1 MLDKFL
7 GKKTLTTSEFF
18 NTQYRAYS
26 VYDNERS
33 IPHLIDGLKITQR
46 KSIYTCVK
54 KNILKEFKVAQLASL
69 VAGETAYHHGEAGI
83 GGVICGLAQNFVGSN
98 NYNYLEPIGQF
109 GSRLSPIPA
118 AHRYIFTHLSKNF
131 RDFFKKEDDIILHYL
146 YDDEQ
151 QIEPNY
157 FIPIIPGIL
166 INGSEGIGTGFA
178 SKILPRDPEEI
189 VKYINAKLTGQFYK
203 SKLLPYFKNFKGKV
217 KQLEPN
223 KYQLTGCLKQINT
236 TTVKITELPPGMY
249 LDDIKK
255 QLNKLSESNFIKDYD
270 DNSTEDGFDIDVYL
284 PRTTLNEFDDYDLIE
299 KFKLVTTVTENLT
312 CWLDTGKLR
321 KFESVTDIIDYF
333 IDFRL
338 EKYTKRIN
346 KLISIVSDDIKDL
359 SEKIRFIYFYLGN
372 VEEFRNSSK
381 LQLLSLLEEN
391 DFTED
396 MLQMK
401 IYNLT
406 KDKIAELEKQLKEL
420 NTQKK
425 QLEKTTNKELYIKE
439 LTIV

>member
-1 MLDKFL
+1 MLEKFL
-7 GKKTLTTSEFF
+7 KKKTLSTSEFF

-33 IPHLIDGLKITQR
+33 IPNLIDGLKITQR

-54 KNILKEFKVAQLASL
+54 KNISKEFQVAQLASL
-69 VAGETAYHHGEAGI
+69 VAGETSYHHGEAGI
-83 GGVICGLAQNFVGSN
+83 GGVICGLAQNFIGSN
-98 NYNYLEPIGQF
+98 NFNYLEPIGQF

-118 AHRYIFTHLSKNF
+118 AHRYIFTHLSSNF
-131 RDFFKKEDDIILHYL
+131 RNFFKKEDDIILEYL
-146 YDDEQ
+146 YDDDQ

-157 FIPIIPGIL
+157 FIPVIPGIL

-178 SKILPRDPEEI
+178 SKILPRDPKEI
-189 VKYINAKLTGQFYK
+189 KEYISFALKGEKYVGKM
-203 SKLLPYFKNFKGKV
+203 LPYFAGFKGKV
-217 KQLEPN
+217 KQLEQN
-223 KYQLTGCLKQINT
+223 KYQLKGCIHRVNT

-249 LDDIKK
+249 LEDIKK

-270 DNSTEDGFDIDVYL
+270 DNSTEEAFDIDVYL
-284 PRTTLNEFDDYDLIE
+284 QRTTLNEFDDEELLE
-299 KFKLVTTVTENLT
+299 KFKLITTVTENLT
-312 CWLDTGKLR
+312 CWLADNKLK
-321 KFESVTDIIDYF
+321 KFETVTDIIDYF
-333 IDFRL
+333 IEFRL
-338 EKYTKRIN
+338 EKYNQRIV
-346 KLISIVSDDIKDL
+346 KLIEILSSDIKDL

-420 NTQKK
+420 NAQKK
-425 QLEKTTNKELYIKE
+425 QLEKTTNTQLYTKELAT
-439 LTIV
+439 L